1 MYMPSFLLVGEDQ
14 LYSVL
19 FDFLLLVTE
28 HRALNILVKHSTAKL
43 QAHPRVT
50 NFKYPKELYKVSR
63 SRRSLT
69 YVSNS

>member
-1 MYMPSFLLVGEDQ
+1 MPSFLLVGEDQ

-28 HRALNILVKHSTAKL
+28 HRALNILGKHSTAKL

-50 NFKYPKELYKVSR
+50 NFKYPKEL
-63 SRRSLT
+63 
-69 YVSNS
+69 